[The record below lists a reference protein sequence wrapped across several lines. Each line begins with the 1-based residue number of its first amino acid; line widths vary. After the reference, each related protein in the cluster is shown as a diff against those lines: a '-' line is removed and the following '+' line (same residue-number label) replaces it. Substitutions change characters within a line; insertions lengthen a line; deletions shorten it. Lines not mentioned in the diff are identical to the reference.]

1 MNKEMVRELEKLGF
15 TGKQS
20 TVYVALLGLGKATA
34 AELGRKTGI
43 NRTSIYD
50 IIGELQGLGLVSLV
64 AHAKKQ
70 TYRAESPE
78 KLPVILEAQAARM
91 HDMAKQSEGVAS
103 MLQSVVA
110 KAPNKP
116 KIKIYEGESGI
127 KSLYDASLLCRTSI
141 KSFLNADALESFDA
155 DYAQEYFAKRARKG
169 IIISAIIND
178 CAVARGYKKVAK
190 EFLRDMRLVSTEK
203 MDIVPE
209 VYIYDNTVAIFSLKE
224 RLGVSIE
231 SKDIAYAFRKLYD
244 LAWEKAGEYNS
255 NSFSAR

>member
-1 MNKEMVRELEKLGF
+1 MVRELEKLGF

-20 TVYVALLGLGKATA
+20 VVYVALLGLGKATA
-34 AELGRKTGI
+34 AEIGQKTGI

-78 KLPVILEAQAARM
+78 KLPVILAAQADRLR
-91 HDMAKQSEGVAS
+91 DLAKQSEGVAS

-110 KAPNKP
+110 KSPSKP

-141 KSFLNADALESFDA
+141 RSFLTADTVNAFDEE
-155 DYAQEYFAKRARKG
+155 YMQKYFAARARRG
-169 IIISAIIND
+169 IKIQGILND
-178 CAVARGYKKVAK
+178 SPASRDYLNQAK
-190 EFLRDMRLVSTEK
+190 ELKRDIRLVPQDK

-244 LAWEKAGEYNS
+244 LAWEKAGEYNTGVAVDAKS
-255 NSFSAR
+255 ND